1 MDKSYAQ
8 ALWSV
13 IERGMDPKRAVQSL
27 FDTLQKRGRTSLLPQ
42 IGRTF
47 MRLAMREMQ
56 KNRSVL
62 VVAHSRSEKSARK
75 ESGAKDAELII
86 DENLV
91 GGWRLE
97 DKQLLRDASW
107 KSALLSI
114 YNRATTNI
122 A

>member
-13 IERGMDPKRAVQSL
+13 IEGGMDPKRAVQSL
-27 FDTLQKRGRTSLLPQ
+27 LDALQKRGRAALLPQ